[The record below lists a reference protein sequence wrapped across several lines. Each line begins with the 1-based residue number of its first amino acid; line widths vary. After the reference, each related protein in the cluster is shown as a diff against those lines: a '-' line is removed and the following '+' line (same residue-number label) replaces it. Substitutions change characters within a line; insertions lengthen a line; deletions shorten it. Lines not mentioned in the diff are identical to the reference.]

1 MYRRTTYSLY
11 LLLYIFRTRGTFLE
25 LERKPWSRKTWRI
38 ASVQL
43 VEFQVKDE
51 RELDRMVRDVVIG
64 KAIMYKVYDP
74 RARRSKTGV

>member
-1 MYRRTTYSLY
+1 M
-11 LLLYIFRTRGTFLE
+11 
-25 LERKPWSRKTWRI
+25 
-38 ASVQL
+38 QL

-64 KAIMYKVYDP
+64 KAIMYKIYDP

>member
-1 MYRRTTYSLY
+1 MERYRNR
-11 LLLYIFRTRGTFLE
+11 RKGTG
-25 LERKPWSRKTWRI
+25 WSRKTWRI
-38 ASVQL
+38 ASAQL
-43 VEFQVKDE
+43 AEFQDE

>member
-1 MYRRTTYSLY
+1 M
-11 LLLYIFRTRGTFLE
+11 
-25 LERKPWSRKTWRI
+25 
-38 ASVQL
+38 QL

-74 RARRSKTGV
+74 RARRSKTGVGGLTVYISGARCINYTRYT

>member
-1 MYRRTTYSLY
+1 M
-11 LLLYIFRTRGTFLE
+11 
-25 LERKPWSRKTWRI
+25 
-38 ASVQL
+38 QL

-74 RARRSKTGV
+74 RARRSKTGVNGLYIRGEMYKLYTLYITST